1 MRVEMI
7 ISEPFEE
14 FEIIKGYIPEPIWK
28 AWSGLCSVRFI
39 TEGGREHRLP
49 AGIYFRLK
57 LQGEAEIRCFP
68 LRGKLVL
75 ASLRVVKE

>member
-14 FEIIKGYIPEPIWK
+14 FEIIKGAIPEPIWK

-39 TEGGREHRLP
+39 AEGGREFRLP
-49 AGIYFRLK
+49 AGVYFRLK
-57 LQGEAEIRCFP
+57 LQNEADIKCFH
-68 LRGKLVL
+68 LLVKL
-75 ASLRVVKE
+75 AIACLRVVKE